1 MRQKIY
7 KYFAIGIVTLGS
19 LTLGGCYSSTNS
31 VLDTKASQVQVRSYQ
46 SRAFDT
52 NDKNQTIRSVVATLQ
67 DLDFVISK
75 ADEAVGTVTATKFS
89 RNIPLQ
95 MTVTVRPRNSNQM
108 VVRANAQYGI
118 NPVENPIAYQDFFSS
133 LSKAMF
139 LDAHE
144 IT

>member
-1 MRQKIY
+1 MKQKIK
-7 KYFAIGIVTLGS
+7 KYLVIGGACLAL
-19 LTLGGCYSSTNS
+19 LTVVGCYSSANS

-52 NDKNQTIRSVVATLQ
+52 TDKNRTIRSVVATLQ

-75 ADEAVGTVTATKFS
+75 ADEAVGTVTATKYS
-89 RNIPLQ
+89 RNTPLQ
-95 MTVTVRPRNSNQM
+95 MTVTVRPRNKTQL

-118 NPVENPIAYQDFFSS
+118 KPVEDPMAYQDFFSS

-144 IT
+144 VT

>member
-1 MRQKIY
+1 MIKIS
-7 KYFAIGIVTLGS
+7 KYISISCVLVALLG
-19 LTLGGCYSSTNS
+19 LAGCYSNANS
-31 VLDTKASQVQVRSYQ
+31 VLDAKASQVQVRSYQ

-52 NDKNQTIRSVVATLQ
+52 TDKTATIRSVMATLQ
-67 DLDFVISK
+67 DLDFVINK
-75 ADEAVGTVTATKFS
+75 ADETIGTVTATKYS
-89 RNIPLQ
+89 RNLPLS
-95 MTVTVRPRNSNQM
+95 MTVTVRPRGSNQM

-118 NPVENPIAYQDFFSS
+118 QPVENPLAYQDFFSS